1 MISDERRCK
10 ELAKFPSIA
19 RNLIK
24 NKLKNH
30 YNGPKAAFPLLLSP
44 TLDVVLMKV
53 LLVEDEPKML
63 RSLCKGLKEHAIE
76 VDAVADGIAGRAMAS
91 ANDYTV
97 IVSDVIMP
105 GMSGIELIKELRAA
119 GNQTPVLLLTALS
132 LTDEKV
138 SGFDAGADDYL
149 TKPFEFRELLVRLRA
164 LARRPVNSYQ
174 TTAILTFADVQMN
187 LDTKDFFRAGQKI
200 PLTPREFALM
210 EYFLRN
216 PGRMISRNEISERV
230 WNLNFDTGTNVIEVY
245 VNFLRKKIE
254 RGFSTKLIHTQ
265 FKTGYILREEVFT
278 PATIPTEL

>member
-1 MISDERRCK
+1 
-10 ELAKFPSIA
+10 
-19 RNLIK
+19 
-24 NKLKNH
+24 
-30 YNGPKAAFPLLLSP
+30 
-44 TLDVVLMKV
+44 MKV

-63 RSLCKGLKEHAIE
+63 RSLCKGLKENAIE

-119 GNQTPVLLLTALS
+119 GNQTPVLLLSALS

-174 TTAILTFADVQMN
+174 TTALLTFADVQMN

>member
-1 MISDERRCK
+1 MIISDERRCK

-19 RNLIK
+19 RKLIK
-24 NKLKNH
+24 NKLKNY
-30 YNGPKAAFPLLLSP
+30 YNGPKAAFPLLLYP

-63 RSLCKGLKEHAIE
+63 RSLCKGLKENAIE

-119 GNQTPVLLLTALS
+119 GNQTPVLLLSALS

-164 LARRPVNSYQ
+164 LARRPV
-174 TTAILTFADVQMN
+174 
-187 LDTKDFFRAGQKI
+187 K
-200 PLTPREFALM
+200 
-210 EYFLRN
+210 FLSNNR
-216 PGRMISRNEISERV
+216 
-230 WNLNFDTGTNVIEVY
+230 
-245 VNFLRKKIE
+245 
-254 RGFSTKLIHTQ
+254 HTH
-265 FKTGYILREEVFT
+265 FC
-278 PATIPTEL
+278 